1 MTRTIPH
8 RRTNQRTDPHP
19 HSNLNEPTSHHG
31 VQPKKKNKKQEGE
44 LLLTQLVEHYTHA
57 DKYKTLYQFN
67 HEPKKFSF
75 ENYVR
80 NAPRPVSKSES
91 GGGSGSSPLIL

>member
-1 MTRTIPH
+1 
-8 RRTNQRTDPHP
+8 
-19 HSNLNEPTSHHG
+19 
-31 VQPKKKNKKQEGE
+31 
-44 LLLTQLVEHYTHA
+44 VEHYTHA

-80 NAPRPVSKSES
+80 SAPRPPPKA
-91 GGGSGSSPLIL
+91 GDGAGSGWGGPVILK

>member
-1 MTRTIPH
+1 MGWIGTVAAPH
-8 RRTNQRTDPHP
+8 VFPH
-19 HSNLNEPTSHHG
+19 NHHLT
-31 VQPKKKNKKQEGE
+31 PQEGQ

-75 ENYVR
+75 ESYVR
-80 NAPRPVSKSES
+80 GAPRPLPKGAEAA
-91 GGGSGSSPLIL
+91 GGGAAGGGGPVILK